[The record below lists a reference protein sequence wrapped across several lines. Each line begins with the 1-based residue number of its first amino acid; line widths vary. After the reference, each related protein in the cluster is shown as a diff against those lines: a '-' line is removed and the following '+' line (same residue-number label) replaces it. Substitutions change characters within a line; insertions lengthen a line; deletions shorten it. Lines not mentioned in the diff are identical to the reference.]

1 MFYLNLFNFLVVVVL
16 RGLRGGGYE
25 GTRRGR
31 ITGLRCTSESRGG
44 GFIGM
49 FCFVISPERPLFR
62 PGFRHTPSNTEPGP
76 CTIQYIEYFRGKLI
90 KTFSVPTIK

>member
-1 MFYLNLFNFLVVVVL
+1 MFYLNLFNFLVKPVVVVL
-16 RGLRGGGYE
+16 RGFEGGGGVGKYE

-49 FCFVISPERPLFR
+49 LCFVISPERPLFR
-62 PGFRHTPSNTEPGP
+62 LSSHS
-76 CTIQYIEYFRGKLI
+76 K
-90 KTFSVPTIK
+90 